1 MAKGNAR
8 FAASIDYLTG
18 MARARPLLLLPA
30 PRAIVAG
37 ALLAVPWNLSALPV
51 GAFTR
56 PAVMRVSSLST
67 QPASGDV
74 GSFTMYIDNER
85 AGREQ
90 FSMQRVATGDG
101 SSLALRAESA
111 VGDRRS
117 AMQLETDSLG
127 TPIRYS
133 IEERVGT
140 TVTLRLGGQ
149 RVRGRFTTLARSTT
163 GEAAREYL
171 LVPGALVIEDF
182 GVIQYAL
189 MIRGRLMAVGD
200 SVAVPILTPA
210 ANRQRVVQLT
220 YLLRS
225 DTVSVAGSRRAAQR
239 WQVRSD
245 AGEIRLLWADD
256 EGRLLRLEIPAR
268 RLVAVR
274 DDVPR

>member
-1 MAKGNAR
+1 MSGVR
-8 FAASIDYLTG
+8 PQLRQPASLS
-18 MARARPLLLLPA
+18 
-30 PRAIVAG
+30 IVVG
-37 ALLAVPWNLSALPV
+37 ALLTVPWNVSALTT
-51 GAFTR
+51 GAFAR
-56 PAVMRVSSLST
+56 PSLAALPSRSM
-67 QPASGDV
+67 QPATVDV
-74 GSFTMYIDNER
+74 GSFTMYLNNDR

-90 FSMQRVATGDG
+90 FSIQQVATIDG

-127 TPIRYS
+127 TPTRYS
-133 IEERVGT
+133 IEDRVGT

-182 GVIQYAL
+182 GVVQYAL
-189 MIRGRLMAVGD
+189 MIRRRLMGVGD
-200 SVAVPILTPA
+200 SVAVPILTPS
-210 ANRQRVVQLT
+210 ANRQGVVQLS
-220 YLLRS
+220 YLTRS
-225 DTVSVAGSRRAAQR
+225 DTVSIAGSRRAAHR
-239 WQVRSD
+239 WQVRSE

-256 EGRLLRLEIPAR
+256 EGRLLRFEVPSR
-268 RLVAVR
+268 RFVAVR

>member
-1 MAKGNAR
+1 
-8 FAASIDYLTG
+8 
-18 MARARPLLLLPA
+18 MARAHPPLFPPA
-30 PRAIVAG
+30 SLAIVVG
-37 ALLAVPWNLSALPV
+37 ALLAVPWNVSALTTGVCAQP
-51 GAFTR
+51 R
-56 PAVMRVSSLST
+56 LSPLPSSPT
-67 QPASGDV
+67 QPATVDV

-85 AGREQ
+85 TGREQ
-90 FSMQRVATGDG
+90 FSMQKVATVEGA
-101 SSLALRAESA
+101 SLALRAESA
-111 VGDRRS
+111 VGDRRT

-182 GVIQYAL
+182 GVVQYAL
-189 MIRGRLMAVGD
+189 MIRRRLMAVGD

-220 YLLRS
+220 YLTHA
-225 DTVSVAGSRRAAQR
+225 DTVAVAGSRRAAHR

-245 AGEIRLLWADD
+245 TGEIRLLWADD
-256 EGRLLRLEIPAR
+256 EGRLLRLEVPSR
-268 RLVAVR
+268 RLVAIR

>member
-1 MAKGNAR
+1 
-8 FAASIDYLTG
+8 
-18 MARARPLLLLPA
+18 MARPGTQFLLPT
-30 PRAIVAG
+30 PLSIVVG
-37 ALLAVPWNLSALPV
+37 AMLAVPWNVSALTT
-51 GAFTR
+51 GAFPPPTLASVPSPSTP
-56 PAVMRVSSLST
+56 PATV
-67 QPASGDV
+67 DV

-90 FSMQRVATGDG
+90 FSMQQVATVEGA
-101 SSLALRAESA
+101 SLALRAESA
-111 VGDRRS
+111 VGDRRT

-182 GVIQYAL
+182 GVVQYAL
-189 MIRGRLMAVGD
+189 MIRRRLMAVGD

-210 ANRQRVVQLT
+210 ANRQRVVLLT
-220 YLLRS
+220 YLTRS
-225 DTVSVAGSRRAAQR
+225 DTVAVAGSRRAAHR

-256 EGRLLRLEIPAR
+256 EGRLLRLEVPSR